1 MCVCVRVFAC
11 AHILDTCECVYNLR
25 RYYLNFH
32 YHILQ
37 VSNFHYCTL
46 FEQRTMCLAIIRELR
61 QRDERE
67 AGAGRVVIVGAKM
80 ESVRQFVTRF
90 VRPLLAS
97 LSLSRKYRVAIG
109 KQEGGRVTRRGSD

>member
-1 MCVCVRVFAC
+1 VHISLTHVNVYTICVAIIV
-11 AHILDTCECVYNLR
+11 
-25 RYYLNFH
+25 NFH